1 MKKYRSK
8 WRAEDKAPGI
18 APNHTEIDEALNDL
32 IEKFDKA
39 GAAAQKATA
48 EIKSKVEE
56 KLVQAQNMRNS
67 HLKRLARPG
76 KGKKMIQVNVR
87 KKDLV
92 GQHPMILFHIFLKS
106 MKGKFH
112 CVKKNL
118 NLKKNKSL
126 I

>member
-39 GAAAQKATA
+39 GAAAEKATA

-76 KGKKMIQVNVR
+76 KGKKMIQVKVR

-92 GQHPMILFHIFLKS
+92 GQHPMILSHIFLRS

-112 CVKKNL
+112 WAKKNL
-118 NLKKNKSL
+118 N
-126 I
+126 